1 MTHVMKAKNDG
12 VILHY
17 LLLPSDQL
25 MQSYDSFA
33 TLSYVDWNRR
43 FFQKKIA
50 LLEFLAPV
58 RVKSNS
64 GWLNTWSIL
73 ALSMLDTPFP
83 AFSVVVPPSESRR
96 MISTCRSQI
105 RVFVYFYFTFFENC
119 HMWWKPRIMGSFC
132 TIGCFHLISG
142 CKGMP
147 LSRHFPTLIEIVDF
161 FKNNC
166 LVRVFCPC

>member
-1 MTHVMKAKNDG
+1 MLVLGSLCSSSMLDTPFPDFSVVVPPSESRRMISTCRSHIRVFRILLLYLFKKMSHAMKAKNDG

-17 LLLPSDQL
+17 WLLPSDQW
-25 MQSYDSFA
+25 MQRYASFA

-43 FFQKKIA
+43 FFQNKFA

-73 ALSMLDTPFP
+73 ALSMLDTSFP

-105 RVFVYFYFTFFENC
+105 RVFRILLLYFF
-119 HMWWKPRIMGSFC
+119 
-132 TIGCFHLISG
+132 
-142 CKGMP
+142 
-147 LSRHFPTLIEIVDF
+147 
-161 FKNNC
+161 
-166 LVRVFCPC
+166 